1 MAAILAFVLPP
12 LGRMAVGAGGVL
24 LLVVAFG
31 SHQRGIGAAKA
42 VAKIEKATNNAVDQ
56 AKRAG
61 NRSKSGGGLLNLPYR
76 D

>member
-1 MAAILAFVLPP
+1 MAAIFAFVLTP
-12 LGRMAVGAGGVL
+12 LGRMLAGAGGVL

-42 VAKIEKATNNAVDQ
+42 VAKIEAKTNEDVH
-56 AKRAG
+56 RAG
-61 NRSKSGGGLLNLPYR
+61 NAGRKSATGVGVQLNYR